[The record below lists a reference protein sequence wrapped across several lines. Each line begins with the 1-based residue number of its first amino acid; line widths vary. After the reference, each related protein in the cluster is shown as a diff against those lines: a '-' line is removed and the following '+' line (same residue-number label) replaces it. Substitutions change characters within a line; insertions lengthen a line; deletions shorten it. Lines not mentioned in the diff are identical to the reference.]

1 MSRELFET
9 YIMPASEKMYRYALS
24 ILNEPETAHD
34 VVQDCLVKIWE
45 NRQKLPEIKS
55 LESWAMRITRNQC
68 YDWVKTNRF
77 SVSMHNIAEP
87 GDNRSADQQLL
98 VSDQKQWFEQV
109 LAGFP
114 QKQRETFHLREVEE
128 MTYQEIA
135 DILSLSISDVKVTL
149 HRMREK
155 IRTSLKKIESYGI
168 AN

>member
-1 MSRELFET
+1 
-9 YIMPASEKMYRYALS
+9 MPASEKMYRYALS

-77 SVSMHNIAEP
+77 SVSVNKIAEP
-87 GDNRSADQQLL
+87 GDNRSADQHLL
-98 VSDQKQWFEQV
+98 VSDQKQWLDQV
-109 LAGFP
+109 LSSFP
-114 QKQRETFHLREVEE
+114 QKQKEIFHLREVEE
-128 MTYQEIA
+128 MAYQEIA

-155 IRTSLKKIESYGI
+155 IRTSIQKIEDYGI